1 MYKNLASTVR
11 ACARATGESPRS
23 IGCFTPLAV

>member
-11 ACARATGESPRS
+11 VCARATGDTPGSAR
-23 IGCFTPLAV
+23 CFTPLAL

>member
-11 ACARATGESPRS
+11 ACARATGDTPGFARCS
-23 IGCFTPLAV
+23 TPLGL